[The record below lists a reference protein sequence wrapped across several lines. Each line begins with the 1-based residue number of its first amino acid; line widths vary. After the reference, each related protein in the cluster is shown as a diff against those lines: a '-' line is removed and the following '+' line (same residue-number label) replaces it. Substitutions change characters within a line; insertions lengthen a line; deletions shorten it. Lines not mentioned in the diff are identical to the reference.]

1 MQYKYYQ
8 NRPDTLTADYLRN
21 EYRGLTDRIAT
32 AEESDAPDGWVS
44 LFADWNALKSYVSG
58 EGSRISYA
66 LTKNMNDTTA
76 EEAERYYREEV
87 SPIADNG
94 SSVLVNALLNSRHKD
109 AVAARFG
116 SHLIRTLE
124 TTVDPLAPI
133 NNDLRV
139 KSGDLVNKYDKLVAS
154 GEVEVGGEKVTLS
167 VARNMQSSENP
178 VIRRQ
183 AFEQYRQW
191 FLDHRDELATIYD
204 GLVKLRD
211 QMGRNVGHENFIP
224 LGYAGMGRTD
234 YGPNEAT
241 SFRDSVRRYAVP
253 LQQKLYERQAG
264 QLGSATLK
272 PWDSAYDPTLTL
284 PAGVAPID
292 SQLERAQRIFDALS
306 PDLAGHF
313 TRMREEGLIDLEN
326 RKGKQAGAYC
336 TSFPDEGR
344 VAIFCNS
351 TGDQEDVGTLMHEM
365 GHAFQGWESQPIES
379 VDLQWPTSDACEI
392 HSMGM
397 EYLSM
402 RHMHEFFSP
411 ENAEKFR
418 RNRWKDA
425 VELVCYISIVDEFQ
439 HWVYENPDATFDER
453 DQAWDRIWD
462 GYKLGLDFNGVENYK
477 HARWYAQGHLFHAPF
492 YYIDYA
498 IAETGAMQLALID
511 AEDHDRAMEIYM
523 NLCRIGGTMS
533 VLDIFKAAGLRSP
546 FDPDVMRD
554 LMAHAAGEL
563 GVEEAMEA

>member
-1 MQYKYYQ
+1 MLSIDSMGLALCSFRRRPLFDSAWFRLFNSNTSGLVMQYKYYQ
-8 NRPDTLTADYLRN
+8 NRLDTLTAEYLRN
-21 EYRGLTDRIAT
+21 EYRGLTDRIAA
-32 AEESDAPDGWVS
+32 AEESDSPDGWVS

-66 LTKNMNDTTA
+66 LTKDMNDATT

-109 AVAARFG
+109 AVAGRFG

-124 TTVDPLAPI
+124 TSVDPLAPV

-154 GEVEVGGEKVTLS
+154 GEVEVNGEKVTLA

-204 GLVKLRD
+204 GLVTLRD

-234 YGPNEAT
+234 YGPKEAT

-253 LQQKLYERQAG
+253 LQQKLYERQAE
-264 QLGSATLK
+264 QLGTDTLK
-272 PWDSAYDPTLTL
+272 PWDSAYDPSLTL

-292 SQLERAQRIFDALS
+292 SQLEKAQRIFNALS

-313 TRMREEGLIDLEN
+313 TRMRAEGLIDLEN

-379 VDLQWPTSDACEI
+379 IDLQWPTSDACEI

-439 HWVYENPDATFDER
+439 HWVYEHPTATLDER

-462 GYKLGLDFNGVENYK
+462 SYKLGLDFSGVENYK

-492 YYIDYA
+492 YYI
-498 IAETGAMQLALID
+498 
-511 AEDHDRAMEIYM
+511 
-523 NLCRIGGTMS
+523 
-533 VLDIFKAAGLRSP
+533 
-546 FDPDVMRD
+546 
-554 LMAHAAGEL
+554 
-563 GVEEAMEA
+563 